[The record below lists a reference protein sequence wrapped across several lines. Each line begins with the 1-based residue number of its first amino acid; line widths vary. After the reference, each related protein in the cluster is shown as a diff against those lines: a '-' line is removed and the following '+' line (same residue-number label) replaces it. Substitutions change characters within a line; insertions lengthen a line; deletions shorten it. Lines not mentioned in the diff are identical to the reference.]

1 MQQVFLQSRPDGVF
15 GFSIPFPLALSFSQG
30 KGLLSSRAAR
40 RRLVVLSP
48 LCSFLFGFSS

>member
-15 GFSIPFPLALSFSQG
+15 GFSILALSFSQG